1 MINGFRYT
9 REEIITI
16 IKTKCEKTK
25 EGIYWTPNI
34 VIFLAAKGLE
44 TEKQYVYKREDFFNK
59 LYFTKTDLK
68 YFLAKEE
75 FNNYEYNMMKRIDKS
90 FLDNNF
96 DTFNLKLRNKV
107 KPYDFNVGELLNS
120 FIYLKYAS
128 FNITI

>member
-9 REEIITI
+9 REEIVTI

-34 VIFLAAKGLE
+34 ATFLAAKGLE
-44 TEKQYVYKREDFFNK
+44 TEKQYVYKRDDFFNK

-96 DTFNLKLRNKV
+96 DIFNLKLRNKV
-107 KPYDFNVGELLNS
+107 KPYDFNVAELLNS